1 MSEPDATPVEVG
13 PPWKLR
19 LYIAGRTARATMA
32 EANLRRICE
41 THLPGTYEIEVV
53 DLLVDPSLAKAHQI
67 FALPTLVRVD
77 PPPPKTI
84 IGDLSQED
92 RVLQGLEIVTA
103 RVPANT

>member
-1 MSEPDATPVEVG
+1 MNEGAPASVDAG

-19 LYIAGRTARATMA
+19 LYVAGKTARATMA

-41 THLPGTYEIEVV
+41 QHLPGTYEIEVV
-53 DLLVDPSLAKAHQI
+53 DLLVDPSLAKTHQI

-92 RVLQGLEIVTA
+92 RVLQGLEIA
-103 RVPANT
+103 APRLAAGS